1 MGWSPS
7 LAPGRGSLYL
17 AIADALEADVAA
29 GRLAPGEKLPTQREL
44 ARRLGI
50 DLTTVTRA
58 FAEAAGRGLIH
69 AEGRRG
75 SFVRGTGG
83 SASADLSGLDTA
95 SGMNM
100 PPEPE
105 DRLVRDRMLS
115 GLAALLAERIA
126 PLHYQPPGG
135 AEPFRAS
142 AAAFVSRILPGTG
155 ADQMVITAGS
165 QHALQAIGALLLAPG
180 ARIAAGA
187 FAYPGL
193 LSVAR
198 RCGAELVGLAMD
210 EEGVIPEAV
219 EREVRKARLAALYL
233 VPTND
238 NPTTATMGAR
248 RRRRIAALARQ
259 HGFALIEDD
268 AYGRLREEPLP
279 AVTSFAPE
287 LGWHITTLAKLVSP
301 ALRVAYV
308 RTPSVRDAFGLAAAA
323 HESAVMA
330 PPLNVALAARWMDD
344 GGLQRLIAAVRAES
358 SARVADAAAVFGAAA
373 RWQPEGYHLWLPL
386 PERVNASQ
394 LAAQAIAAGLP
405 AVPSATFA
413 VDPANPFQALR
424 ISLGGSATRPNIA
437 REVRRLE
444 AMLGGISALV

>member
-58 FAEAAGRGLIH
+58 FAEAARRGLIH

-165 QHALQAIGALLLAPG
+165 QHALQAIGTHNSYKMAIAPNEFALVKASNPKVAGLDGATASYVDFLYALA
-180 ARIAAGA
+180 
-187 FAYPGL
+187 
-193 LSVAR
+193 
-198 RCGAELVGLAMD
+198 
-210 EEGVIPEAV
+210 
-219 EREVRKARLAALYL
+219 EVR
-233 VPTND
+233 
-238 NPTTATMGAR
+238 
-248 RRRRIAALARQ
+248 
-259 HGFALIEDD
+259 
-268 AYGRLREEPLP
+268 
-279 AVTSFAPE
+279 
-287 LGWHITTLAKLVSP
+287 
-301 ALRVAYV
+301 
-308 RTPSVRDAFGLAAAA
+308 
-323 HESAVMA
+323 
-330 PPLNVALAARWMDD
+330 
-344 GGLQRLIAAVRAES
+344 
-358 SARVADAAAVFGAAA
+358 
-373 RWQPEGYHLWLPL
+373 
-386 PERVNASQ
+386 
-394 LAAQAIAAGLP
+394 
-405 AVPSATFA
+405 
-413 VDPANPFQALR
+413 
-424 ISLGGSATRPNIA
+424 
-437 REVRRLE
+437 
-444 AMLGGISALV
+444 